1 MSFGTFS
8 GAAFTIGLLAL
19 AAALFAL
26 SRLRVRHRAL
36 IVPTTLFWR
45 EAIEETRAR
54 VFVQRFRHPL
64 AYALVLGIAAAIWL
78 ACAEPRSSSSN
89 PTRHVLVVDASA
101 AMAGDRFA
109 AALAAMRER
118 ASRLPKDTTSIVL
131 AGARPELALAADE
144 PLATFDRRMESR
156 RVDAHPPSVERAVLE
171 LFATAN
177 GPTSIEVCGVT
188 PIGADLVAL
197 APAATSIAR
206 IPCADLEPI
215 AERGVSTLGVSEAE
229 SGAWDRVD
237 LTVVVHGAAASDV
250 RVTLD
255 DAELTAAAIDASER
269 GTRLTLRDLPARGGR
284 VDVAFATAAGADAKV
299 TAILPLRTPLRVAV
313 SSTVPSTLVTALKAD
328 RGVEWVEADPTLVV
342 RTAGEDFFPA
352 VPALEVSSD
361 PNAGA
366 FVVRRSADG
375 SPDAAVRAAFLDL
388 GLADID
394 AMELARQTARPIDL
408 VLESAPTRA
417 VAVQAELLDERF
429 DFVQSRAFPLFVA
442 RTLRWLAQA
451 TPLQP
456 AWAAGVWLED
466 GSDHFVAED
475 GRTIDGAGF
484 ALRLPRAQTI
494 TTATGRAA
502 RVSMLDASLQ
512 RRARS
517 DALAPVADAS
527 SGGLRGTT
535 IAALLALVLLAVEWW
550 LVRSERMP

>member
-8 GAAFTIGLLAL
+8 GAAFTIGMLAL

-78 ACAEPRSSSSN
+78 ACADPRTSSAN
-89 PTRHVLVVDASA
+89 ATRHVLVVDASA

-109 AALAAMRER
+109 AAIAAVRER

-177 GPTSIEVCGVT
+177 GPTSIEVCGVA

-237 LTVVVHGAAASDV
+237 LTVVVHGAATSDV

-255 DAELTAAAIDASER
+255 DAEHTAAAIDASER
-269 GTRLTLRDLPARGGR
+269 GTRLTFRDLPARGGR
-284 VDVAFATAAGADAKV
+284 VDVALATAAAADAKV

-313 SSTVPSTLVTALKAD
+313 SSTVPPTLVTALKAD
-328 RGVEWVEADPTLVV
+328 RGVEWVEVDPTLVV

-375 SPDAAVRAAFLDL
+375 SPGAAVRAAFLDL

-408 VLESAPTRA
+408 VLESAPTRG

-456 AWAAGVWLED
+456 AWAAGAWLED

>member
-8 GAAFTIGLLAL
+8 GAVFTIGLLAL

-64 AYALVLGIAAAIWL
+64 AYALVLGIAAALWL
-78 ACAEPRSSSSN
+78 ACAQPRTADAN
-89 PTRHVLVVDASA
+89 ATRHVLVVDASA

-109 AALAAMRER
+109 AAVAAVRER
-118 ASRLPKDTTSIVL
+118 AERLPRDTTSIVL

-171 LFATAN
+171 LFATAS
-177 GPTSIEVCGVT
+177 GPTAIEVCGLT
-188 PIGADLVAL
+188 PIAADLVAL
-197 APAATSIAR
+197 APAGTSLAR
-206 IPCADLEPI
+206 IPCEGLEPS
-215 AERGVSTLGVSEAE
+215 AARGVSTLGVSEAE
-229 SGAWDRVD
+229 SGTWDRVD
-237 LTVVVHGAAASDV
+237 LAVVVHGAAASEV

-255 DAELTAAAIDASER
+255 DVELTAATIDATER
-269 GTRLTLRDLPARGGR
+269 GTRLTFRDLPARGGR
-284 VDVAFATAAGADAKV
+284 VDVAFATDAEDARV
-299 TAILPLRTPLRVAV
+299 GAILPLRTPLRVAV
-313 SSTVPSTLVTALKAD
+313 SSTVPPALVTALKAD

-352 VPALEVSSD
+352 VPALEVIGD

-366 FVVRRSADG
+366 FVVRCSADG

-417 VAVQAELLDERF
+417 VAVQAELLDERY

-442 RTLRWLAQA
+442 RALRWLAQA

-456 AWAAGVWLED
+456 AWAAGAWLED
-466 GSDHFVAED
+466 GSDRFVTAD
-475 GRTIDGAGF
+475 ARRIDGAGY

-502 RVSMLDASLQ
+502 RVSVLDASRQ
-512 RRARS
+512 RRAS
-517 DALAPVADAS
+517 LDALAPVDDT
-527 SGGLRGTT
+527 SGGGLSATT
-535 IAALLALVLLAVEWW
+535 LAALLALVLMAVEWW

>member
-8 GAAFTIGLLAL
+8 GAVFTIGLLAL

-54 VFVQRFRHPL
+54 VFVQSFRHPL
-64 AYALVLGIAAAIWL
+64 AYALVLGIAAALWL
-78 ACAEPRSSSSN
+78 ACAQPRTADGN
-89 PTRHVLVVDASA
+89 ATRHVLVVDASA

-109 AALAAMRER
+109 AAIAAVRER
-118 ASRLPKDTTSIVL
+118 AERLPRETTSIVL

-171 LFATAN
+171 LFATAS
-177 GPTSIEVCGVT
+177 GPTAIEVCGLT
-188 PIGADLVAL
+188 PIAADLVAL
-197 APAATSIAR
+197 APAGTSLAR
-206 IPCADLEPI
+206 IPCEGLEPN
-215 AERGVSTLGVSEAE
+215 AARGVSTLGVSEAE
-229 SGAWDRVD
+229 SGTWDRVD
-237 LTVVVHGAAASDV
+237 LAVVVHGVAASEV

-255 DAELTAAAIDASER
+255 DVELTAAAIDANER
-269 GTRLTLRDLPARGGR
+269 GARLTFRDLPARGGR
-284 VDVAFATAAGADAKV
+284 VDVAFTTDAEDARV
-299 TAILPLRTPLRVAV
+299 GAILPLRTPLRVAV
-313 SSTVPSTLVTALKAD
+313 SSTVPSALVTALKAD

-342 RTAGEDFFPA
+342 RSAGEDFFPA
-352 VPALEVSSD
+352 VPALEVTRD

-417 VAVQAELLDERF
+417 VAVQAELLDERY

-442 RTLRWLAQA
+442 RSLRWLAQA

-456 AWAAGVWLED
+456 AWAAGAWLED
-466 GSDHFVAED
+466 GSDRFVTED
-475 GRTIDGAGF
+475 GRTIDGAGY

-502 RVSMLDASLQ
+502 RVSVLDASRQ
-512 RRARS
+512 RRAS
-517 DALAPVADAS
+517 PDALAPVDDT
-527 SGGLRGTT
+527 SGGGPSATT
-535 IAALLALVLLAVEWW
+535 FAALLALVLLAVEWW

>member
-8 GAAFTIGLLAL
+8 GAAFTIGMLAL

-78 ACAEPRSSSSN
+78 ACADPRTSSAN
-89 PTRHVLVVDASA
+89 ATRHVLVVDASA

-109 AALAAMRER
+109 AALAAVRER
-118 ASRLPKDTTSIVL
+118 ASRLPRDTTSIVL

-206 IPCADLEPI
+206 IPCADLEPS
-215 AERGVSTLGVSEAE
+215 AARGVSTLGISEAE
-229 SGAWDRVD
+229 SGTWDRVD
-237 LTVVVHGAAASDV
+237 LAVVVHGAAASDV
-250 RVTLD
+250 RVTLG

-269 GTRLTLRDLPARGGR
+269 GTRFTFRDLPARGGR
-284 VDVAFATAAGADAKV
+284 VDVAFATAAAADAKV

-408 VLESAPTRA
+408 VLESAPTRG

-456 AWAAGVWLED
+456 AWAAGAWLED
-466 GSDHFVAED
+466 GSDHFAAED

-535 IAALLALVLLAVEWW
+535 IAALLALALLAVEWW